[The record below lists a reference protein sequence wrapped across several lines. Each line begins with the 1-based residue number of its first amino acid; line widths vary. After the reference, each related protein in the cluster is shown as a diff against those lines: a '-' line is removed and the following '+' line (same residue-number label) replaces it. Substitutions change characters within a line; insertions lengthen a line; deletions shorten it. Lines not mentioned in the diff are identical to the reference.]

1 MLEAFAASAA
11 TAIATAVSV
20 QTERANQR
28 LMAAEH
34 ERTRWARELHDE
46 TLQNLAALQIAI
58 AGHLRTR
65 DPEAMAAF
73 MGEAAEHLQAEIQ
86 NLRSLIS
93 ELRPAALDDLGLEA
107 AMRALA
113 ERTRQQG
120 LEVRLSVDLMY
131 DQNQASGRA
140 RAGDRD
146 GHLPHRPGG
155 PDECAQARGRHARQR
170 GPLGGR
176 LEHPPDRA
184 GRRAGIRS
192 DRQGSGVRANR
203 RQRACGASPRRVR
216 GQLGAWQGHHT
227 ESVTVPSRRAAR
239 GDALSV

>member
-1 MLEAFAASAA
+1 MLEAFATSAA

-58 AGHLRTR
+58 AGHRRTR

-73 MGEAAEHLQAEIQ
+73 MGEAAEQLQAEIQ
-86 NLRSLIS
+86 NLRTLIS

-107 AMRALA
+107 AMGALA

-120 LEVRLSVDLMY
+120 LDVRLSIEL
-131 DQNQASGRA
+131 Q
-140 RAGDRD
+140 
-146 GHLPHRPGG
+146 
-155 PDECAQARGRHARQR
+155 
-170 GPLGGR
+170 
-176 LEHPPDRA
+176 
-184 GRRAGIRS
+184 S
-192 DRQGSGVRANR
+192 DPNQGSERLAREIETATYRIAQEALTNARKHGGATRVNVDVWEDEANIHLTVQDDGQGFDTSSKGQGFGLIGITERVELLQGVFEVNSAP
-203 RQRACGASPRRVR
+203 GK
-216 GQLGAWQGHHT
+216 GTTL
-227 ESVTVPSRRAAR
+227 SVTVPSRRAPR
-239 GDALSV
+239 NDVLPV